1 MSENW
6 LNLNEK
12 VYIVTGGSSGIGE
25 AIVKELLN
33 DGAYVYDADLQP
45 AKEEHDH
52 LTFVETDVTNKEQVD
67 ALVARVIEE
76 HGHIDGV
83 VNNAGINLPRL
94 LVDAKESNSKYEL
107 TENDFDK
114 MFNVNVK
121 SVFLMSQAVARQLV
135 KQKSGVIVNMASEA
149 GLEGSQGQ
157 SIYSGTKAAI
167 VGLTRS
173 WAKELGEFNVR
184 VVGVA
189 PGIMEATGL
198 RTLAYEEALAYTRH
212 KTVEDIRAGY
222 KSKSTT
228 PLGRS
233 GKLSEV
239 ADLVAYYLSDRYN
252 RCYNKCCRRKISRIE
267 SGIGYECIKLSIV

>member
-52 LTFVETDVTNKEQVD
+52 LTFVETDVTNKGQV
-67 ALVARVIEE
+67 
-76 HGHIDGV
+76 DGV

-212 KTVEDIRAGY
+212 KTVEDVRAGY

-239 ADLVAYYLSDRYN
+239 ADLVAYYLSDRSSYITGVTTN
-252 RCYNKCCRRKISRIE
+252 VAGGKSR
-267 SGIGYECIKLSIV
+267 G